1 MSEAGSD
8 VSSGK
13 RKVLFVFESNDAQ
26 SKTLAESMGSVW
38 GASGYETLAPTH
50 GGSDLDWA
58 SSFGA
63 ELSQA
68 NVVVGFVSSYS
79 VSSEVFAQQIESAR
93 ELSRERRGRPS
104 VWIVRVD
111 FIGAVPEPMQ
121 AIENE
126 NGEFSFETGA
136 NPEQVASALLKAV
149 DAKFAV
155 KAVESVKPRKGL
167 RLLPVTSRKPPE
179 VKIVTAKPDTLPPP
193 LPAEL
198 EPVGGAAPLSSEFY
212 IEREADSEMRNAIA
226 RDDSIVLIK
235 GPRQIGKTSLMAR
248 GVQYARERGARVAL
262 TDFQKFNSSNLDD
275 VVSFFISLGESL
287 ADQLD
292 LDVFPSDVWDDRRGA
307 SVNFERYLRREVL
320 ARATTQ
326 LVWGMDE
333 IDRLFSCPYGSEV
346 FGLFRS
352 WHNERALD
360 PSGPWAGLT
369 LLIGYA
375 TEAHLFIS
383 DMNQS
388 PFNVGVRLELND
400 FSREDLVELNRRHR
414 EPLTSD
420 ADIDRMYALVGGHP
434 FLVRKGLYEM
444 ASRKIGIGEFE
455 KAAPSPDGVF
465 GDHLRRILVLLG
477 RDPGMLEALK
487 SVLRNGECPDAES
500 FYRLRSAGVIV
511 GGSKSEARARCQL
524 YDTFLSERLL

>member
-1 MSEAGSD
+1 MSEAGSN

-26 SKTLAESMGSVW
+26 SKSLAETLDSEW
-38 GASGYETLAPTH
+38 GKAGIESWAPTSE
-50 GGSDLDWA
+50 GSDLNWA
-58 SSFGA
+58 SAFG
-63 ELSQA
+63 EKLSEA
-68 NVVVGFVSSYS
+68 NVVVGFLSSRS
-79 VSSEVFAQQIESAR
+79 VTSEVFTQQMESAR
-93 ELSRERRGRPS
+93 ELSQERRGRPS

-111 FIGAVPEPMQ
+111 FIGIAPEPMQ
-121 AIENE
+121 SIENE
-126 NGEFSFETGA
+126 NGEFSFENGD
-136 NPEQVASALLKAV
+136 NPDQVASELLKAV
-149 DAKFAV
+149 DAKLAV
-155 KAVESVKPRKGL
+155 KTVESVKPRKGL
-167 RLLPVTSRKPPE
+167 RLLPSSHKKTPE
-179 VKIVTAKPDTLPPP
+179 VKIVTAKTGAPPPP

-212 IEREADSEMRNAIA
+212 IEREADAEMRKAIL
-226 RDDSIVLIK
+226 RDDSIILVK
-235 GPRQIGKTSLMAR
+235 GPRQIGKTSLLAR
-248 GVQYARERGARVAL
+248 GVQFARERGSRVAL

-388 PFNVGVRLELND
+388 PFNVGVRLEMND
-400 FSREDLVELNRRHR
+400 FSRDDLVELNRRHR
-414 EPLTSD
+414 EPLKSD
-420 ADIDRMYALVGGHP
+420 ADVDRMYALVGGHP

-477 RDPGMLEALK
+477 RDQGLLEALK
-487 SVLRNGECPDAES
+487 SVLRSGECPDAES